1 MADVPTAAL
10 NPSLV
15 SLLILWG
22 PVVAHMALFFAA
34 SAAPDTG
41 IVTESLSDKFLH
53 IAAYAPLGF
62 LILRALTGGRLATI
76 TWCARSLPW
85 RSASCMACST
95 KSISCTCP
103 DARADSL
110 DSLADGVGA
119 ALGAA
124 ALASL
129 KVIRKVYFD
138 DPGTG
143 RFPF

>member
-1 MADVPTAAL
+1 L
-10 NPSLV
+10 G

-22 PVVAHMALFFAA
+22 PVVAHMALLFFA
-34 SAAPDTG
+34 SAFPDAGT
-41 IVTESLSDKFLH
+41 VTLSFSDKVLH

-62 LILRALTGGRLATI
+62 LILRALTRGRLAAI
-76 TWCARSLPW
+76 TWPRVLAAVALSVLYGLTDEIHQMFVPGR
-85 RSASCMACST
+85 T
-95 KSISCTCP
+95 
-103 DARADSL
+103 ADPVDL
-110 DSLADGVGA
+110 LADGVGA

-129 KVIRKVYFD
+129 NVIRRVYFD

>member
-1 MADVPTAAL
+1 
-10 NPSLV
+10 
-15 SLLILWG
+15 
-22 PVVAHMALFFAA
+22 MALLFVA

-41 IVTESLSDKFLH
+41 TVTQSIGDKVLH

-62 LILRALTGGRLATI
+62 LTLRALTGGRLAEI
-76 TWCARSLPW
+76 TWRSVLAAVTLSVLYGLTDEIHQMFVPG
-85 RSASCMACST
+85 RT
-95 KSISCTCP
+95 
-103 DARADSL
+103 ADPFDL
-110 DSLADGVGA
+110 LADGVGA

-129 KVIRKVYFD
+129 KVIRRVYFD

>member
-1 MADVPTAAL
+1 
-10 NPSLV
+10 
-15 SLLILWG
+15 
-22 PVVAHMALFFAA
+22 MALLFAA
-34 SAAPDTG
+34 SATPDPG

-62 LILRALTGGRLATI
+62 LFLRALAGGRLAAI
-76 TWCARSLPW
+76 TWP
-85 RSASCMACST
+85 
-95 KSISCTCP
+95 
-103 DARADSL
+103 RALAAVALSVLYGFTDEIHQLYVPGRTADPL
-110 DSLADGVGA
+110 DLLADGVGA
-119 ALGAA
+119 AIGAA